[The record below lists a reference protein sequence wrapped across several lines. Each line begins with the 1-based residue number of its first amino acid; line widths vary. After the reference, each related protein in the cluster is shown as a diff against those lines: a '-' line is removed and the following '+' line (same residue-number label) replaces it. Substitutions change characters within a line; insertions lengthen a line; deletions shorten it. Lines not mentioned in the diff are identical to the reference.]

1 MNRSNVG
8 RQMVGDLSRL
18 VGRNVGDQFSNKNQ
32 AYADGDVVTLGPDLA
47 EVSYT
52 DVFGKVKKYQYNP
65 NTHDK
70 PQPSGRM
77 RKLSTGL
84 GGTADYKNAA
94 LLPGQRFFDYLTPV
108 SVEAETVSAP
118 VSIAPPK
125 KEISEG
131 SGGNER
137 EEFEE
142 SPITLGSKSID
153 DAIANAKTVG
163 TILGFLPGGSVL
175 GPLVTEMGLRG
186 VLGDVQDTIGS
197 ESLGFDDEGGVADSG
212 AGKGDKQDAT
222 VAGLLATGQLSRFD
236 KDKEEGTTE
245 GQIRDQAKAAQAL
258 SNLYSA
264 GLSIDDEGNVTR
276 GGDKLD
282 DITLDNLAS
291 DLGVGADQLGLVD
304 VVDNTSMSLFGGPS
318 PDFGGNVGFEAP
330 DLESFDPDAPSLN
343 TVNFLA
349 QQTIDNLPNNT
360 GSDDDDTFSFSS
372 EDLEGFGGM
381 DDFGGYGAAGG
392 AVTEGGITSLYA
404 GGPAEAPADRPLDA
418 GSFVV
423 SADVVSGVGDG
434 STESGIERLSGL
446 LGIPLDGSMDGPNGT
461 MAGRVT
467 TADGGPVP
475 GTGLSDSV
483 NTVITGASGGSV
495 NTYARGLSVNN
506 PLQQATRSGTTAA
519 KIARDE
525 IVIPTTALAKLPVM
539 FGGDKRPN
547 LAKGQQMMT
556 NFMENVRARKTNT
569 GGEQP
574 GPLVPEG
581 ESVVKGL
588 SSLMFKRPK

>member
-1 MNRSNVG
+1 
-8 RQMVGDLSRL
+8 MVGDLSRL

-77 RKLSTGL
+77 RKLSTNL
-84 GGTADYKNAA
+84 GGTANYKNAA

-108 SVEAETVSAP
+108 SVEAKTVSAP

-131 SGGNER
+131 SDGNEK
-137 EEFEE
+137 EEFEQL
-142 SPITLGSKSID
+142 PITLGSKSID
-153 DAIANAKTVG
+153 DAIKSAKTVG
-163 TILGFLPGGSVL
+163 TIFGFLPGGSFL
-175 GPLVTEMGLRG
+175 GPLVTEMGLKG
-186 VLGDVQDTIGS
+186 VLGNVQDTIGS

-245 GQIRDQAKAAQAL
+245 GQIRDQSKAAQAL

-282 DITLDNLAS
+282 GITLDKLAS
-291 DLGVGADQLGLVD
+291 DLGVGSDQLGLVD
-304 VVDNTSMSLFGGPS
+304 PVSNTSMTLFGGPS
-318 PDFGGNVGFEAP
+318 PEFGGDAGFEAP
-330 DLESFDPDAPSLN
+330 NLGSIASAFSSDVFDPDNSDLNSQQMVDDIASGLSSYTGESLSEESEQIG
-343 TVNFLA
+343 F
-349 QQTIDNLPNNT
+349 
-360 GSDDDDTFSFSS
+360 DD
-372 EDLEGFGGM
+372 EDF
-381 DDFGGYGAAGG
+381 DFAK
-392 AVTEGGITSLYA
+392 GGITSLYG

-475 GTGLSDSV
+475 GTGLSDSI

-588 SSLMFKRPK
+588 SSLMFKRPT

>member
-77 RKLSTGL
+77 RKLSTNL

-137 EEFEE
+137 EEFQE

-153 DAIANAKTVG
+153 DAISNAKTVG
-163 TILGFLPGGSVL
+163 TILGFLPGGSIL
-175 GPLVTEMGLRG
+175 GPLVTEMGLKG

-291 DLGVGADQLGLVD
+291 DLGVGAGQLGLVD

-318 PDFGGNVGFEAP
+318 PDFGGDAGFEAP
-330 DLESFDPDAPSLN
+330 DLSNLGKQNLDEYLAPE
-343 TVNFLA
+343 
-349 QQTIDNLPNNT
+349 DT
-360 GSDDDDTFSFSS
+360 GSDGDDTFSLSS
-372 EDLEGFGGM
+372 EDLEDMGNM
-381 DDFGGYGAAGG
+381 DDFYGFG
-392 AVTEGGITSLYA
+392 AGGITSLYG

>member
-84 GGTADYKNAA
+84 GGTVDYKNASR
-94 LLPGQRFFDYLTPV
+94 LPGQRFFDYLTPV
-108 SVEAETVSAP
+108 SVEAETVVSAP

-125 KEISEG
+125 KEINEG
-131 SGGNER
+131 SGGNEK
-137 EEFEE
+137 EEDKID
-142 SPITLGSKSID
+142 PIMTDPKSVRDQLDQVKAMAGLISMAPLGS
-153 DAIANAKTVG
+153 
-163 TILGFLPGGSVL
+163 FL
-175 GPLVTEMGLRG
+175 GPAFYKYG
-186 VLGDVQDTIGS
+186 VQNVKNSLLETADLANQLGY
-197 ESLGFDDEGGVADSG
+197 DDEGKVKDDPGLG
-212 AGKGDKQDAT
+212 T
-222 VAGLLATGQLSRFD
+222 TAGLLATGKIDYDDTSADGKVEGIAKGVTAQQNMTAFGLSVD
-236 KDKEEGTTE
+236 KD
-245 GQIRDQAKAAQAL
+245 
-258 SNLYSA
+258 
-264 GLSIDDEGNVTR
+264 GNVTR
-276 GGDKLD
+276 GSEKVGL
-282 DITLDNLAS
+282 TLNDLAENNMTRGQLAS
-291 DLGVGADQLGLVD
+291 WIDSNLDPVP
-304 VVDNTSMSLFGGPS
+304 NTGMTLFGGPN
-318 PDFGGNVGFEAP
+318 PEFGGNAGFEAP
-330 DLESFDPDAPSLN
+330 DLGPFDPDNPSLN
-343 TVNFLA
+343 AVNFLA
-349 QQTIDNLPNNT
+349 QQTIDNLPDNT

-381 DDFGGYGAAGG
+381 DDFGGFGAAGG
-392 AVTEGGITSLYA
+392 AVTEGGITSLYE

-475 GTGLSDSV
+475 GTGLSDSI

-519 KIARDE
+519 RIARDE

>member
-1 MNRSNVG
+1 
-8 RQMVGDLSRL
+8 MVGDLSRL

-65 NTHDK
+65 KTHDK

-108 SVEAETVSAP
+108 SVEAESVSAP

-131 SGGNER
+131 SGGNEK
-137 EEFEE
+137 ED
-142 SPITLGSKSID
+142 LGDRGPLMTNPNAVKD
-153 DAIANAKTVG
+153 RLDQVKTMAAI
-163 TILGFLPGGSVL
+163 IGFLPGGSFL
-175 GPLVTEMGLRG
+175 GPLFAKYGIDDVKDSLLETADLENQ
-186 VLGDVQDTIGS
+186 LGY
-197 ESLGFDDEGGVADSG
+197 DDEGNVKDDPGLGTA
-212 AGKGDKQDAT
+212 
-222 VAGLLATGQLSRFD
+222 AGLLATGKIDFDDSSQAGKVEGAAKGITAQQNMTAFGLSTD
-236 KDKEEGTTE
+236 KD
-245 GQIRDQAKAAQAL
+245 
-258 SNLYSA
+258 
-264 GLSIDDEGNVTR
+264 GNVTR
-276 GGDKLD
+276 GSEKVGL
-282 DITLDNLAS
+282 TLNDLAENNMTRGQLAEFIDSNLEKVP
-291 DLGVGADQLGLVD
+291 D
-304 VVDNTSMSLFGGPS
+304 TSMTLFGGNN
-318 PDFGGNVGFEAP
+318 PDYGNLGSGFQAP
-330 DLESFDPDAPSLN
+330 DLNDGSFDFDIYLPDDPPEVAN
-343 TVNFLA
+343 A
-349 QQTIDNLPNNT
+349 QAQLEADISRIGAL
-360 GSDDDDTFSFSS
+360 SFD
-372 EDLEGFGGM
+372 EAMAEN
-381 DDFGGYGAAGG
+381 AAGEFG
-392 AVTEGGITSLYA
+392 TEGSWGSGDLGDEDFAKGGITSLYG

-475 GTGLSDSV
+475 GTGLSDSI

-519 KIARDE
+519 RIARDE

-539 FGGDKRPN
+539 FGGDKKPN

-588 SSLMFKRPK
+588 SSLMFKRPT

>member
-1 MNRSNVG
+1 
-8 RQMVGDLSRL
+8 MVGDLSRL

-77 RKLSTGL
+77 RKLSTNL

-137 EEFEE
+137 EEFQE

-153 DAIANAKTVG
+153 DAISNAKTVG
-163 TILGFLPGGSVL
+163 TILGFLPGGSIL
-175 GPLVTEMGLRG
+175 GPLVTEMGLKG

-291 DLGVGADQLGLVD
+291 DLGVGAGQLGLVD

-318 PDFGGNVGFEAP
+318 PDFGGDAGFEAP
-330 DLESFDPDAPSLN
+330 DLSNLGKQNLDEYLAPE
-343 TVNFLA
+343 
-349 QQTIDNLPNNT
+349 DT
-360 GSDDDDTFSFSS
+360 GSDGDDTFSLSS
-372 EDLEGFGGM
+372 EDLEDMGNM
-381 DDFGGYGAAGG
+381 DDFYGFG
-392 AVTEGGITSLYA
+392 AGGITSLYG

>member
-1 MNRSNVG
+1 
-8 RQMVGDLSRL
+8 MVGDLSRL

-65 NTHDK
+65 KTHDK

-108 SVEAETVSAP
+108 SVEAAETVSAP

-125 KEISEG
+125 KEITEG
-131 SGGNER
+131 SGGDEK
-137 EEFEE
+137 ED
-142 SPITLGSKSID
+142 LGDRGPLMTDPNAVKD
-153 DAIANAKTVG
+153 RLDQVKTMAAI
-163 TILGFLPGGSVL
+163 IGFLPGGSFL
-175 GPLVTEMGLRG
+175 GPLFAKYGIDDVRDSLLETADLENQ
-186 VLGDVQDTIGS
+186 LGY
-197 ESLGFDDEGGVADSG
+197 DDEGNVKDDPGLGTA
-212 AGKGDKQDAT
+212 
-222 VAGLLATGQLSRFD
+222 AGLLATGKIDFD
-236 KDKEEGTTE
+236 DSSEAGKVEGA
-245 GQIRDQAKAAQAL
+245 AKGITAQQNMTAFGL
-258 SNLYSA
+258 SN
-264 GLSIDDEGNVTR
+264 DDEGNVYR
-276 GGDKLD
+276 GSEKVGLTLNDLSGNTMTKGELAEFYENLD
-282 DITLDNLAS
+282 
-291 DLGVGADQLGLVD
+291 VD
-304 VVDNTSMSLFGGPS
+304 PDTGMALFGGPN
-318 PDFGGNVGFEAP
+318 PQFGGDAGFEPP
-330 DLESFDPDAPSLN
+330 DLNDGSFDFDIYLPDDPPEVANAQAQLEADISRIGALSFDDAMAEN
-343 TVNFLA
+343 EAGNFG
-349 QQTIDNLPNNT
+349 D
-360 GSDDDDTFSFSS
+360 GSWGSGDLGD
-372 EDLEGFGGM
+372 EDF
-381 DDFGGYGAAGG
+381 AK
-392 AVTEGGITSLYA
+392 GGITSLYG

-475 GTGLSDSV
+475 GTGLSDSI

-519 KIARDE
+519 RIARDE

-539 FGGDKRPN
+539 FGGDKKPN

-588 SSLMFKRPK
+588 SSLMFKRPT

>member
-32 AYADGDVVTLGPDLA
+32 AYADGDVVRLGPDLA

-77 RKLSTGL
+77 RKLSTDL

-108 SVEAETVSAP
+108 SVEAELVSAP

-131 SGGNER
+131 SGGNEK
-137 EEFEE
+137 ED
-142 SPITLGSKSID
+142 LGERGPLMTNP
-153 DAIANAKTVG
+153 NAVKDRLDQVKTMAG
-163 TILGFLPGGSVL
+163 IIGFLPGGSFL
-175 GPLVTEMGLRG
+175 GPLFAKYGIDDVKDSLLETADLENQ
-186 VLGDVQDTIGS
+186 LGY
-197 ESLGFDDEGGVADSG
+197 DDEGNVKDDPGLGTA
-212 AGKGDKQDAT
+212 
-222 VAGLLATGQLSRFD
+222 AGLLATGKIDFD
-236 KDKEEGTTE
+236 DSSQAGKVEGA
-245 GQIRDQAKAAQAL
+245 AKGITAQQNMTAF
-258 SNLYSA
+258 
-264 GLSIDDEGNVTR
+264 GLSTDEDGNVTR
-276 GGDKLD
+276 GSEKVGL
-282 DITLDNLAS
+282 TLNDLAENTMTREDLAS
-291 DLGVGADQLGLVD
+291 FIDSNLDPAVD
-304 VVDNTSMSLFGGPS
+304 TSMTLFGGNN
-318 PDFGGNVGFEAP
+318 PDYGNLGIGFEAP
-330 DLESFDPDAPSLN
+330 DLGSFDPDNPSLN
-343 TVNFLA
+343 AVNFIA
-349 QQTIDNLPNNT
+349 QQTIDSLPNNT

-381 DDFGGYGAAGG
+381 DDFGGFGAAGG
-392 AVTEGGITSLYA
+392 AVTEGGITSLYG

-446 LGIPLDGSMDGPNGT
+446 LGIPLDGSVDGPNGT

-475 GTGLSDSV
+475 GTGLSDSI

-519 KIARDE
+519 RIARDE

-539 FGGDKRPN
+539 FGGDKKPN

-588 SSLMFKRPK
+588 SSLMFKRPT

>member
-1 MNRSNVG
+1 
-8 RQMVGDLSRL
+8 MVGDLSRL

-77 RKLSTGL
+77 RKLSTNL
-84 GGTADYKNAA
+84 GGTANYKNAA

-108 SVEAETVSAP
+108 SVEAKTVSAP

-131 SGGNER
+131 SDGNEK
-137 EEFEE
+137 EEFEQL
-142 SPITLGSKSID
+142 PITLGSKSID
-153 DAIANAKTVG
+153 DAIKSAKTVG
-163 TILGFLPGGSVL
+163 TIFGFLPGGSFL
-175 GPLVTEMGLRG
+175 GPLVTEMGLKG
-186 VLGDVQDTIGS
+186 VLGNVQDTIGS

-245 GQIRDQAKAAQAL
+245 GQIRDQSKAAQAL

-282 DITLDNLAS
+282 GITLDKLAS
-291 DLGVGADQLGLVD
+291 DLGVGSDQLGLVD
-304 VVDNTSMSLFGGPS
+304 PVSNTSMTLFGGPS
-318 PDFGGNVGFEAP
+318 PEFGGDAGFEAP
-330 DLESFDPDAPSLN
+330 NLGSIASAFSSDVFDPDNSDLNSQQMVDDIASGLSSYTGESLSEESEQIG
-343 TVNFLA
+343 F
-349 QQTIDNLPNNT
+349 
-360 GSDDDDTFSFSS
+360 DD
-372 EDLEGFGGM
+372 EDF
-381 DDFGGYGAAGG
+381 DFAK
-392 AVTEGGITSLYA
+392 GGITSLYG

-475 GTGLSDSV
+475 GTGLSDSI

-519 KIARDE
+519 NISRDE
-525 IVIPTTALAKLPVM
+525 IVIPTTALANLPVM

-588 SSLMFKRPK
+588 SSLMFKRPT

>member
-1 MNRSNVG
+1 
-8 RQMVGDLSRL
+8 MVGDLSRL

-77 RKLSTGL
+77 RKLSTNL

-137 EEFEE
+137 EEFQE

-153 DAIANAKTVG
+153 DAISNAKTVG
-163 TILGFLPGGSVL
+163 TIFGFLPGGSVF

-318 PDFGGNVGFEAP
+318 PDFGGDAGFEAP
-330 DLESFDPDAPSLN
+330 DLGSIASAFSSDAFDPDNSDLNSQQMVDDIASGLSSYTGESLSEESGQIG
-343 TVNFLA
+343 F
-349 QQTIDNLPNNT
+349 
-360 GSDDDDTFSFSS
+360 DDDDF
-372 EDLEGFGGM
+372 
-381 DDFGGYGAAGG
+381 DFAK
-392 AVTEGGITSLYA
+392 GGITSLYG

-475 GTGLSDSV
+475 GTGLSDSI

-519 KIARDE
+519 RIARDE

>member
-77 RKLSTGL
+77 RKLSTNL

-137 EEFEE
+137 EEFQE

-153 DAIANAKTVG
+153 DAISNAKTVG
-163 TILGFLPGGSVL
+163 TIFGFLPGGSVF

-318 PDFGGNVGFEAP
+318 PDFGGDAGFEAP
-330 DLESFDPDAPSLN
+330 DLGSIASAFSSDAFDPDNSDLNSQQMVDDIASGLSSYTGESLSEESGQIG
-343 TVNFLA
+343 F
-349 QQTIDNLPNNT
+349 
-360 GSDDDDTFSFSS
+360 DD
-372 EDLEGFGGM
+372 EDF
-381 DDFGGYGAAGG
+381 DFAK
-392 AVTEGGITSLYA
+392 GGITSLYG

-475 GTGLSDSV
+475 GTGLSDSI

-519 KIARDE
+519 RIARDE

>member
-1 MNRSNVG
+1 
-8 RQMVGDLSRL
+8 MVGDLSRL

-65 NTHDK
+65 KTHDK

-108 SVEAETVSAP
+108 SVEAELVSAP

-131 SGGNER
+131 SGGNEK
-137 EEFEE
+137 ED
-142 SPITLGSKSID
+142 LGERGPLMTNPNAVKD
-153 DAIANAKTVG
+153 RLDQVKTMAAI
-163 TILGFLPGGSVL
+163 IGFLPGGSFL
-175 GPLVTEMGLRG
+175 GPLFAKYGIDDVKDSLLETADLENQ
-186 VLGDVQDTIGS
+186 LGY
-197 ESLGFDDEGGVADSG
+197 DDEGNVKDDPGLGTA
-212 AGKGDKQDAT
+212 
-222 VAGLLATGQLSRFD
+222 AGLLATGKIDFDDSSQAGKVEGAAKGITAQQNMTAFGLSTD
-236 KDKEEGTTE
+236 KD
-245 GQIRDQAKAAQAL
+245 
-258 SNLYSA
+258 
-264 GLSIDDEGNVTR
+264 GNVTR
-276 GGDKLD
+276 GSEKVGLTLNDLAENTMTRGDLANA
-282 DITLDNLAS
+282 IENLEIVP
-291 DLGVGADQLGLVD
+291 D
-304 VVDNTSMSLFGGPS
+304 TSMSLFGGPN
-318 PDFGGNVGFEAP
+318 PEFGGGAGFEAP
-330 DLESFDPDAPSLN
+330 NLGSIASAFSSDAFDPDNSDLNSQQMVDDIASGLSSYTGESLSEESGQLG
-343 TVNFLA
+343 F
-349 QQTIDNLPNNT
+349 
-360 GSDDDDTFSFSS
+360 DD
-372 EDLEGFGGM
+372 EDF
-381 DDFGGYGAAGG
+381 DFAK
-392 AVTEGGITSLYA
+392 GGITSLYG

-475 GTGLSDSV
+475 GTGLSDSI

-519 KIARDE
+519 RIARDE

-539 FGGDKRPN
+539 FGGDKKPN

-588 SSLMFKRPK
+588 SSLMFKRPT

>member
-1 MNRSNVG
+1 
-8 RQMVGDLSRL
+8 MVGDLSRL

-65 NTHDK
+65 KTHDK
-70 PQPSGRM
+70 PQLISMAPLGSFLGPSFYKYGVQNV
-77 RKLSTGL
+77 KDSLL
-84 GGTADYKNAA
+84 ETADLAN
-94 LLPGQRFFDYLTPV
+94 Q
-108 SVEAETVSAP
+108 
-118 VSIAPPK
+118 
-125 KEISEG
+125 
-131 SGGNER
+131 
-137 EEFEE
+137 
-142 SPITLGSKSID
+142 LGY
-153 DAIANAKTVG
+153 
-163 TILGFLPGGSVL
+163 
-175 GPLVTEMGLRG
+175 
-186 VLGDVQDTIGS
+186 
-197 ESLGFDDEGGVADSG
+197 DDEGKVKDDPGLG
-212 AGKGDKQDAT
+212 T
-222 VAGLLATGQLSRFD
+222 TAGLLATGKIDYDDTSADGKVEGIAKGVTAQQNMTAFGLSTD
-236 KDKEEGTTE
+236 KD
-245 GQIRDQAKAAQAL
+245 
-258 SNLYSA
+258 
-264 GLSIDDEGNVTR
+264 GNVTR
-276 GGDKLD
+276 GSEKVGLTLNDLAENTMTRGD
-282 DITLDNLAS
+282 LAS
-291 DLGVGADQLGLVD
+291 FIDSNLENVPD
-304 VVDNTSMSLFGGPS
+304 TSMTLFGGPS
-318 PDFGGNVGFEAP
+318 PDFGNLGSGFQAP
-330 DLESFDPDAPSLN
+330 DLNDGSFDFDIYLPDDPPEVAN
-343 TVNFLA
+343 A
-349 QQTIDNLPNNT
+349 QAQLEADISRIGALSFDEAMAENASGEFGTE
-360 GSDDDDTFSFSS
+360 GSWGSGDLGD
-372 EDLEGFGGM
+372 EDF
-381 DDFGGYGAAGG
+381 AK
-392 AVTEGGITSLYA
+392 GGITSLYG

-418 GSFVV
+418 RSFVV

-475 GTGLSDSV
+475 GTGLSDSI

-519 KIARDE
+519 RIARDE

-539 FGGDKRPN
+539 FGGDKKPN

-556 NFMENVRARKTNT
+556 NFMENVRSRKTNT

-588 SSLMFKRPK
+588 SSLMFKRPT